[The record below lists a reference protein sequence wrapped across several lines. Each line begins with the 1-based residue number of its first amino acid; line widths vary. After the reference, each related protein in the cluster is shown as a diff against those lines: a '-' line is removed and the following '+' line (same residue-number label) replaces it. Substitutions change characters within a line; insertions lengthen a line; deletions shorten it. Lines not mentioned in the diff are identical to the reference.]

1 MNHYSQMLYQL
12 SYAPVCDITMTA
24 QKATFVYINAASDA
38 ASILS

>member
-1 MNHYSQMLYQL
+1 
-12 SYAPVCDITMTA
+12 VCDITMTA